1 MRFYPADP
9 DIATVFNRIQ
19 DGDIDL
25 QPDFQRGEVWQV
37 AKQQRLVDSILRGW
51 IVPPILVIANIG
63 STLQVLDGQQRLA
76 SIRDFKLGIFRIDGR
91 IEPASAS
98 MQSLNGLKYSELPP
112 DVQKRFDRTTIRIFE
127 VSDFTP
133 EEPAEIFF
141 RLNQPTPLTGAEKR
155 NAFFGP
161 ARSQI
166 KSLVAEFE
174 KQLEAAE
181 ILGFNNSR
189 MAYDEVIG
197 RFVCTL
203 EVGSLT
209 KKITA
214 SVVDD
219 LYRRDFPVKDAILN
233 QLGTSL
239 NLLTRIA
246 GRSFAKRK
254 RLPEGKPKLTR
265 ATVHSWLLF
274 LTRFETIEH
283 EDHIDKLTDFFIYF
297 EKLRQTIVTGEPF
310 PEIAYSR
317 EKLPNDLIIGHV
329 FVFNDRASSRVNDV
343 SSVVLRDL
351 ILWTLWT
358 YLTEGKL
365 GRCRD
370 FSYNS
375 LVDQISFAPET
386 MNDPNE
392 LYLIELSEQLTWG
405 KGF

>member
-37 AKQQRLVDSILRGW
+37 PKQQRLVDSILRGW
-51 IVPPILVIANIG
+51 IVPPILVVVSPG

-76 SIRDFKLGIFRIDGR
+76 SIRDFKLGLFRIDGR
-91 IEPASAS
+91 IAPPSNSILA
-98 MQSLNGLKYSELPP
+98 LNGLTYAELPT

-141 RLNQPTPLTGAEKR
+141 RLNQPTPLTAAEKR

-161 ARSQI
+161 VRNQI
-166 KSLVAEFE
+166 KILVSKFE
-174 KQLEAAE
+174 HQLEAAE

-203 EVGSLT
+203 EVGSLN

-219 LYRRDFPVKDAILN
+219 LYRREFPVSNIVLN
-233 QLGTSL
+233 RLGKAL
-239 NLLTRIA
+239 DLLTQISQKSLILRNQTP
-246 GRSFAKRK
+246 SF
-254 RLPEGKPKLTR
+254 KPKLTR

-274 LTRFETIEH
+274 LTRFESY
-283 EDHIDKLTDFFIYF
+283 DAQLSIDALTNFFVYF
-297 EKLRQTIVTGEPF
+297 EQFRQAHINNDSLPDSG
-310 PEIAYSR
+310 SLL
-317 EKLPNDLIIGHV
+317 EKQSNSIIYAQL

-343 SSVVLRDL
+343 SSVMLRDL
-351 ILWTLWT
+351 ILWMAWAN
-358 YLTEGKL
+358 LTHGKY
-365 GRCRD
+365 GYCSD
-370 FSYNS
+370 P
-375 LVDQISFAPET
+375 SFPKLIEQLSFNPQAIFE
-386 MNDPNE
+386 PNE
-392 LYLIELSEQLTWG
+392 LYLIDLSEYLSWG
-405 KGF
+405 RVL

>member
-9 DIATVFNRIQ
+9 DIATIFNRIQ

-37 AKQQRLVDSILRGW
+37 PKQQRLVDSILRGW
-51 IVPPILVIANIG
+51 IVPPILVIANTG
-63 STLQVLDGQQRLA
+63 SILQVLDGQQRLA
-76 SIRDFKLGIFRIDGR
+76 SIRDFKLGNFRIDGR
-91 IEPASAS
+91 IAPISES
-98 MQSLNGLKYSELPP
+98 MLALNGLTYAQLPP
-112 DVQKRFDRTTIRIFE
+112 EVQKRFDRTTIRIFE

-141 RLNQPTPLTGAEKR
+141 RLNQPTPLTAAEKR

-161 ARSQI
+161 VRSQI
-166 KSLVAEFE
+166 KSLIGEFE
-174 KQLEAAE
+174 KKLEAAE

-219 LYRRDFPVKDAILN
+219 LYRRDFPISSEVLDK
-233 QLGTSL
+233 LGWSL
-239 NLLTRIA
+239 TALTQIA
-246 GRSFAKRK
+246 ERSWNKRS
-254 RLPEGKPKLTR
+254 RLQSNKLRLTR

-274 LTRFETIEH
+274 LTRFESPFNGESL
-283 EDHIDKLTDFFIYF
+283 EELTDFFIYF
-297 EKLRQTIVTGEPF
+297 EQLRQALVSGDPL
-310 PEIAYSR
+310 PSR
-317 EKLPNDLIIGHV
+317 EFSWDSSPLETILGHLL
-329 FVFNDRASSRVNDV
+329 VFNDRASSRVNDV

-351 ILWTLWT
+351 VLWIVWT
-358 YLTEGKL
+358 NLTRGEL
-365 GRCRD
+365 GGCTD
-370 FSYNS
+370 SSYAM
-375 LVDQISFAPET
+375 LQEQLAFASDST
-386 MNDPNE
+386 IDPNE
-392 LYLIELSEQLTWG
+392 LYLLELAEHLSWG
-405 KGF
+405 QGF

>member
-37 AKQQRLVDSILRGW
+37 PKQQRLVDSILRGW
-51 IVPPILVIANIG
+51 IVPPILVVVSPG

-76 SIRDFKLGIFRIDGR
+76 SIRDFKLGLFRIDGR
-91 IEPASAS
+91 IAPPSNSILA
-98 MQSLNGLKYSELPP
+98 LNGLTYAELPT

-141 RLNQPTPLTGAEKR
+141 RLNQPTPLTAAEKR

-161 ARSQI
+161 VRNQI
-166 KSLVAEFE
+166 KILVSKFE
-174 KQLEAAE
+174 HQLEAAE

-203 EVGSLT
+203 EVGSLN

-219 LYRRDFPVKDAILN
+219 LYRREFPVSNTVLN
-233 QLGTSL
+233 RLGKAL
-239 NLLTRIA
+239 DLLTQISQKSLILRNQTP
-246 GRSFAKRK
+246 SF
-254 RLPEGKPKLTR
+254 KPKLTR

-274 LTRFETIEH
+274 LTRFESY
-283 EDHIDKLTDFFIYF
+283 DAQLSIDALTNFFVYF
-297 EKLRQTIVTGEPF
+297 EQFRQAHINNDSLPDSG
-310 PEIAYSR
+310 SLL
-317 EKLPNDLIIGHV
+317 EKQSNSIIYAQL

-351 ILWTLWT
+351 ILWMAWAN
-358 YLTEGKL
+358 LTHEKYGY
-365 GRCRD
+365 CTD
-370 FSYNS
+370 P
-375 LVDQISFAPET
+375 SFPNLIEQLSFGPQAIFE
-386 MNDPNE
+386 PNE
-392 LYLIELSEQLTWG
+392 LYLIDLSEHLSWG
-405 KGF
+405 RVF

>member
-9 DIATVFNRIQ
+9 DISTIFNRIQ

-37 AKQQRLVDSILRGW
+37 PKQQRLVDSILRGW
-51 IVPPILVIANIG
+51 IVPPILVVVSTG

-91 IEPASAS
+91 IAPLSDS
-98 MQSLNGLKYSELPP
+98 MLALNGLRYADLPP
-112 DVQKRFDRTTIRIFE
+112 EVQKRFDRTTIRIFE

-141 RLNQPTPLTGAEKR
+141 RLNQPTPLTAAEKR

-161 ARSQI
+161 VRSQI
-166 KSLVAEFE
+166 KTLVSEFE
-174 KQLEAAE
+174 TQLETAE

-203 EVGSLT
+203 EVGSLN

-219 LYRRDFPVKDAILN
+219 LYRRDFPIKTNILHR
-233 QLGTSL
+233 LSRSL
-239 NLLTRIA
+239 DLLTKIAAASRIP
-246 GRSFAKRK
+246 RSQPSS
-254 RLPEGKPKLTR
+254 LTPKLTR

-274 LTRFETIEH
+274 LTRLIPTEDQLDIDFLTMFFLFFEEKRQNPANH
-283 EDHIDKLTDFFIYF
+283 ESFLDIDFYF
-297 EKLRQTIVTGEPF
+297 EKTQKTLNT
-310 PEIAYSR
+310 SH
-317 EKLPNDLIIGHV
+317 LL
-329 FVFNDRASSRVNDV
+329 VFNDRASSRANDV
-343 SSVVLRDL
+343 TSVVLRDI
-351 ILWTLWT
+351 ILWMTWIYFSQGKFGNCSDPSYPYLLNNFPLGSENSEEST
-358 YLTEGKL
+358 ESYLTE
-365 GRCRD
+365 
-370 FSYNS
+370 
-375 LVDQISFAPET
+375 
-386 MNDPNE
+386 
-392 LYLIELSEQLTWG
+392 LSEKLSNHA
-405 KGF
+405 